1 MSFILATITALMAFL
16 VAFSANTLAGEK
28 NRQTVR
34 AIALFIG
41 TLAALASLLQFF
53 SRFLVIVPTGEVA
66 IVEIFG
72 KVENRPLNSGIH
84 FVNPLGKVVEFSTR
98 LKDIKETVDTTSQE
112 GLTFQLDVS
121 LQYKIDPQ
129 KVREVYQNI
138 GTEEQEILISRFRS
152 IVRQTTAS
160 YEARAIYG
168 DKRQEVAQRLHQ
180 EVSNNLSPLGFIVEE
195 TLLRNVILP
204 EKIQAAIQQKIESQQ
219 QSQQLDFELE
229 KTRKESE
236 RKIIEAQGI
245 ADSQRII
252 SQGLSEQILK
262 LKAIEATQKLAE
274 SQNSKVIIIGGGEDK
289 LPLILQGE

>member
-1 MSFILATITALMAFL
+1 
-16 VAFSANTLAGEK
+16 
-28 NRQTVR
+28 
-34 AIALFIG
+34 
-41 TLAALASLLQFF
+41 
-53 SRFLVIVPTGEVA
+53 
-66 IVEIFG
+66 
-72 KVENRPLNSGIH
+72 
-84 FVNPLGKVVEFSTR
+84 
-98 LKDIKETVDTTSQE
+98 
-112 GLTFQLDVS
+112 
-121 LQYKIDPQ
+121 
-129 KVREVYQNI
+129 
-138 GTEEQEILISRFRS
+138 
-152 IVRQTTAS
+152 
-160 YEARAIYG
+160 
-168 DKRQEVAQRLHQ
+168 VAQRLHQ

>member
-138 GTEEQEILISRFRS
+138 GTEEQEIIISRFRS